1 MAQGL
6 ITRIGLW
13 IDSKFEDKVTLSQLV
28 DMAKEINAKGENLA
42 NEITL
47 GFKALPEFYVDKK
60 DLNELKT
67 RIEKLE
73 LYSGLTRRVDP
84 TKPPVEK
91 SAFQM

>member
-6 ITRIGLW
+6 VTRIGLW
-13 IDSKFEDKVTLSQLV
+13 IDSKFEDKVTAAQFLTLKSQV
-28 DMAKEINAKGENLA
+28 DALIKLA
-42 NEITL
+42 QDATDEKTIT
-47 GFKALPEFYVDKK
+47 D
-60 DLNELKT
+60 LKT

-91 SAFQM
+91 SAFQI